1 MLPLFLRTT
10 AALLRKEGFRLHD
23 RAEWLCGIGGTF
35 ARAFDL
41 VLSDL
46 NMPGNMKLELL
57 RTGRTNWPDIPLIVV
72 TGAPSLPTAI
82 ESVRLGITDYLLKPV
97 KFEDLLSS
105 VRRALAHRKQPR
117 PRVQTRNDV
126 HRAGPLFP
134 EIIGESPP
142 MMELFEIM
150 ERVADTD
157 TNILITGES
166 GTGKEAVAKA
176 IHRRS
181 RRSDGDFSNN
191 RLHCYSRYAF

>member
-1 MLPLFLRTT
+1 
-10 AALLRKEGFRLHD
+10 
-23 RAEWLCGIGGTF
+23 
-35 ARAFDL
+35 
-41 VLSDL
+41 
-46 NMPGNMKLELL
+46 MKLELL
-57 RTGRTNWPDIPLIVV
+57 RTGRSKWPDIPLIVV

-97 KFEDLLSS
+97 KFEDLVSS

-117 PRVQTRNDV
+117 TGRDTKEKAPGGRV
-126 HRAGPLFP
+126 FP

-142 MMELFEIM
+142 MTELFEIM
-150 ERVADTD
+150 EKVAETD

-181 RRSDGDFSNN
+181 RRSDGTFQIIDCTAIPDTLFESLLFGHIEG
-191 RLHCYSRYAF
+191 RVHRCCEGPSRATE

>member
-1 MLPLFLRTT
+1 
-10 AALLRKEGFRLHD
+10 
-23 RAEWLCGIGGTF
+23 
-35 ARAFDL
+35 
-41 VLSDL
+41 
-46 NMPGNMKLELL
+46 MPGNMKLELL
-57 RTGRTNWPDIPLIVV
+57 RTGRTKWPDIPLIVV

-97 KFEDLLSS
+97 KFEDLVSS

-117 PRVQTRNDV
+117 TGTDTKDSASSGRV
-126 HRAGPLFP
+126 FP

-142 MMELFEIM
+142 MIELFEIM
-150 ERVADTD
+150 ERVAETD

-181 RRSDGDFSNN
+181 RTKRWDVPNN
-191 RLHCYSRYAF
+191 RLHCYSGHAF